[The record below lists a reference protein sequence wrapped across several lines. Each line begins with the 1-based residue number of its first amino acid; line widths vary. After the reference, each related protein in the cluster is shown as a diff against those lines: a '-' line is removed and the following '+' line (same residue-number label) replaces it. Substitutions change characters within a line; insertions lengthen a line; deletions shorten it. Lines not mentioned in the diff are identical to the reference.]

1 MTQFTADTQQMR
13 TKSAQ
18 VLRTAEQV
26 RTEVNS
32 LQSSLL
38 QLQGAWSGGAST
50 QFQSLLTQ
58 WRAVQTKV
66 EASLTQISTALTTAS
81 TQYDEAERANRALF
95 QH

>member
-32 LQSSLL
+32 LQASLL

-58 WRAVQTKV
+58 WRAVQSKV

-81 TQYDEAERANRALF
+81 TQYDEAERTNRALF